1 MILILREVWEDT
13 SLSSEA
19 CVNLASTLT
28 SSLTIEILVKESTSK
43 RKQSASQLRF
53 TPSSCFLVNTGKMVV
68 FLTNQIFFIIC
79 LFL

>member
-19 CVNLASTLT
+19 CVNLVSTLT

-43 RKQSASQLRF
+43 RKQ
-53 TPSSCFLVNTGKMVV
+53 CFSVKVHS
-68 FLTNQIFFIIC
+68 FL
-79 LFL
+79 LLLS